1 MDKEEFTEKVR
12 RFGRKH
18 RLWRRGGS
26 ILAAVSGGPDSLA
39 LLLAL
44 SELAPSEG
52 FRLGCCT
59 VDHRLREEAEE
70 ETAFVASVCR
80 GLGVPCWRE
89 TADVPAWRRAHGG
102 SEETA
107 ARELRYAALRK
118 RAAAEGFEKIA
129 AAHHMGDQAETVLY
143 HFLRGSGMTG
153 LSGMRPEAEN
163 IIRPFLGVTRKEIEA
178 YLAFWP
184 YEPRHD
190 RTNDLPCAV
199 RNRLRLETIPALE
212 AYNLR
217 LTEALCR
224 TAEIL
229 REEDSLL
236 ERLLDGREK
245 DFVRRDGGISAEQA
259 LFRELPDGL
268 ARRMIRR
275 IWERCGGRVPDFEE
289 TERVLAFLRNAGTG
303 KKTSAAGTMAEARYG
318 QLFFSAGSTRAG
330 RTKNE
335 APPEWELLQ
344 EVRDEKPEAA
354 GPDQLVLD
362 ADAAGPV
369 RLRYPLPGDRF
380 APAGSK
386 VTKKLFPY
394 MNELHIPA
402 EARRT
407 WPLAAGDNH
416 IYWIG
421 FRKAGRY
428 GAPSAETKRYLLL
441 TLRRK
446 QDEEH
451 DERH

>member
-118 RAAAEGFEKIA
+118 RAAAEGFERIA

-153 LSGMRPEAEN
+153 LSGMRPEAED
-163 IIRPFLGVTRKEIEA
+163 IIRPFLGVTRKEIEE

-212 AYNLR
+212 AYNPR

-245 DFVRRDGGISAEQA
+245 ISS
-259 LFRELPDGL
+259 G
-268 ARRMIRR
+268 
-275 IWERCGGRVPDFEE
+275 E
-289 TERVLAFLRNAGTG
+289 T
-303 KKTSAAGTMAEARYG
+303 
-318 QLFFSAGSTRAG
+318 AGSPQSRRSSG
-330 RTKNE
+330 SCRTG
-335 APPEWELLQ
+335 W
-344 EVRDEKPEAA
+344 
-354 GPDQLVLD
+354 
-362 ADAAGPV
+362 
-369 RLRYPLPGDRF
+369 
-380 APAGSK
+380 
-386 VTKKLFPY
+386 
-394 MNELHIPA
+394 
-402 EARRT
+402 
-407 WPLAAGDNH
+407 LAA
-416 IYWIG
+416 
-421 FRKAGRY
+421 
-428 GAPSAETKRYLLL
+428 
-441 TLRRK
+441 
-446 QDEEH
+446 
-451 DERH
+451 